1 MPDKHAPDK
10 YARIQ
15 FAGDD
20 FFVAT
25 TPSGHSQ
32 VIDVNGQR
40 NSATGP
46 LEMLLVA
53 LGGCTGADVI
63 SILHKKREQVTGYH
77 IEVRGER
84 REEHPK
90 SFRRIEVKHV
100 IRGKGVSK
108 EAVERAIQLSNE
120 KYCSV
125 AATLRPTAEIVP
137 IYEIV
142 EEP

>member
-1 MPDKHAPDK
+1 MLVFRRSLSVALEVRGVRRTQGAMRCRAFWIWVREGESATILYDIGRMPDKHAPDK

-53 LGGCTGADVI
+53 LGGCT
-63 SILHKKREQVTGYH
+63 
-77 IEVRGER
+77 
-84 REEHPK
+84 
-90 SFRRIEVKHV
+90 
-100 IRGKGVSK
+100 
-108 EAVERAIQLSNE
+108 
-120 KYCSV
+120 
-125 AATLRPTAEIVP
+125 
-137 IYEIV
+137 
-142 EEP
+142 